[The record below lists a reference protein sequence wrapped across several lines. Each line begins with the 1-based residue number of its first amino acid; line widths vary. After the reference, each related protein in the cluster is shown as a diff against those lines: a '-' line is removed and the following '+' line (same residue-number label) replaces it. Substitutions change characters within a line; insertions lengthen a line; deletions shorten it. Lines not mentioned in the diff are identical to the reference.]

1 MCGWCCRAAMSPFF
15 LDVGWPETTFFW
27 VFGAW
32 RARRLP
38 SPYPWKSRRDARSNR
53 NANANAIGSSSA
65 RARAMW
71 FGATLPI
78 CRHVEVGRK
87 CAAQA
92 QRRVGYGMGRA
103 VGEEFFLFN
112 SLAAQ
117 PQPLFTSTA
126 HASCRCSRQP
136 TAADVVSLPVARCV
150 RIGRSTVAYRETMGT
165 PRMHK

>member
-1 MCGWCCRAAMSPFF
+1 MTSVGQKPRSSGCLVRGARGVYLHLTRGNLGETRGQTETRTRTRSGAA
-15 LDVGWPETTFFW
+15 
-27 VFGAW
+27 
-32 RARRLP
+32 
-38 SPYPWKSRRDARSNR
+38 
-53 NANANAIGSSSA
+53 A
-65 RARAMW
+65 RARATW

-136 TAADVVSLPVARCV
+136 TAADVVSLPVSRCV